1 MSTNDRL
8 QKDVKEYND
17 EELMEMVKNG
27 DTPAFD
33 QIVKRYKNKLF
44 STLYRITHN
53 HETAEDILQETFIK
67 VYRKCKLYNPTYK
80 VSTWIYTIALNE
92 MRSYMRKQKPT
103 VSLDAMPT
111 FSLSNDPPNPADGLL
126 KVKLEQAIAALPSDY
141 RSAFLLREVD
151 GFPYED
157 IANIIKCPIG
167 TAKSRVNRARLM
179 LKDKLEKFFKGCSR

>member
-1 MSTNDRL
+1 MRKDNRIR
-8 QKDVKEYND
+8 KDVKECND
-17 EELMEMVKNG
+17 EELMELIKNG
-27 DTPAFD
+27 DTTAFD
-33 QIVKRYKNKLF
+33 QIVIRYKNKLF
-44 STLYRITHN
+44 STLYRITRN
-53 HETAEDILQETFIK
+53 NDTAEDILQETFIK
-67 VYRKCKLYNPTYK
+67 VFRKCRLYKPAYK

-111 FSLSNDPPNPADGLL
+111 FALTSDPPNPQDGLL
-126 KVKLEQAIAALPSDY
+126 KIKLEQAIEALPADY

-179 LKDKLEKFFKGCSR
+179 LKEKLGKFFGGGNR

>member
-1 MSTNDRL
+1 MHTNDNKPKEL
-8 QKDVKEYND
+8 NEYND
-17 EELMEMVKNG
+17 EELMELVKNG
-27 DTPAFD
+27 DNTAFN

-44 STLYRITHN
+44 STLFRITRN
-53 HETAEDILQETFIK
+53 SATAEDILQETFIK
-67 VYRKCKLYNPTYK
+67 VFRKCRLYNPTYK

-103 VSLDAMPT
+103 VSLETIPAFNLT
-111 FSLSNDPPNPADGLL
+111 SDPPNPQDGLL
-126 KVKLEQAIAALPSDY
+126 KIRLEQAIEGLPSDY

-167 TAKSRVNRARLM
+167 TAKSRVNRARLL
-179 LKDKLEKFFKGCSR
+179 LKEKLGRIFGELPR

>member
-17 EELMEMVKNG
+17 EELMELVKNG

-67 VYRKCKLYNPTYK
+67 VFRKCKLYNPTYK

-103 VSLDAMPT
+103 VSLDDMPT
-111 FSLSNDPPNPADGLL
+111 FALSNDPPNPADGLL